1 MTEISPTELQERLA
15 KVKLLALDVDG
26 TLTDGS
32 LYYSDSGEELKKFN
46 VKDGQGLKT
55 LMQAGVEV
63 AIISASSSTSILHRA
78 KKLGVTHIFIGIEDK
93 LAVLRSL
100 CELLGISLSQIAY
113 AGDDVNDL
121 TAMQAVDCPFT
132 VANGSL
138 DNKKCAI
145 YITQRFGGDG
155 AVREIC
161 DLLVRSQ
168 KAAFS

>member
-1 MTEISPTELQERLA
+1 MTEISQTELQKRLS
-15 KVKLLALDVDG
+15 KVEMLALDVDG

-55 LMQAGVEV
+55 LMQAGVTV

-78 KKLGVTHIFIGIEDK
+78 KKLGVPHVFIGIEDK
-93 LAVLRSL
+93 LAVLQSL
-100 CELLGISLSQIAY
+100 CELLGIDLSQIAY

-121 TAMQAVDCPFT
+121 TAMQAVACPFT
-132 VANGSL
+132 VA
-138 DNKKCAI
+138 DAAPENKECAI
-145 YITQRFGGDG
+145 YITQRSGGDG

-161 DLLVRSQ
+161 DLLMLSQ
-168 KAAFS
+168 KTTFS